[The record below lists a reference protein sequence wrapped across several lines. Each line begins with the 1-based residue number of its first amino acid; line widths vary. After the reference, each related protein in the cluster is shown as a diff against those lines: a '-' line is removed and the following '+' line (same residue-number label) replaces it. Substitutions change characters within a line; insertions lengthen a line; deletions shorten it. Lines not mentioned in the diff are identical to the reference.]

1 MINTLKQI
9 YCFFIG
15 HKFNNWYSEFDR
27 FSGKQSVYFFCS
39 RCGNHELNGK
49 ERYDQ
54 KQLKQ

>member
-15 HKFNNWYSEFDR
+15 HKFNSWYSEFDR
-27 FSGKQSVYFFCS
+27 SGRQAVYFFCS

-49 ERYDQ
+49 ERHAQ